1 MYPYERAEQQ
11 KRDEIEYEHEKRYDS
26 LSDRATPV
34 ALLDQRCQQELI
46 DNVELDPFPGIDDVI
61 AVNDF
66 VFELEFAAHIS
77 VAHHNGIVEND
88 AVVDQGVVADDR
100 TRTDAGIFSQL
111 DRTAENDRCADRD
124 AFWNLYIAPY
134 DECGAVAVPR
144 QVVTCGLFIYDPH
157 VLLIKHLNGIDRS
170 NFKDIGTEL
179 HFRRGVREI
188 GEPVPADQIPA
199 VRFSKS
205 PAAKGVRVELQR
217 FGFAL
222 VIVNP
227 DHARQKQQVVA
238 GAECAVFQ
246 QEFFEGFLRM
256 SCRIADLNSQRHTI
270 TEMVVKLRRGI
281 VRNDPDLPDSAQNAE
296 INQKTEIRFVAEP
309 QQVRR
314 IIREKFPDPLRAG
327 LWTIQDCFHSIPF
340 Q

>member
-1 MYPYERAEQQ
+1 MLKIFRIGKDARRIVRKLFQDTCIFRGRFQNITADKTEPARQDQWQKMVAVQGKFQEITSRKTVRRLNVQMQFQLPFTLLVHIAFHFFGMYPYERAEQQ

-34 ALLDQRCQQELI
+34 ALFDQRCQQELI
-46 DNVELDPFPGIDDVI
+46 DDVELDPFPGIDDVI

-217 FGFAL
+217 FGF
-222 VIVNP
+222 
-227 DHARQKQQVVA
+227 RRRRRMRGFSA
-238 GAECAVFQ
+238 GVF
-246 QEFFEGFLRM
+246 
-256 SCRIADLNSQRHTI
+256 
-270 TEMVVKLRRGI
+270 
-281 VRNDPDLPDSAQNAE
+281 
-296 INQKTEIRFVAEP
+296 
-309 QQVRR
+309 
-314 IIREKFPDPLRAG
+314 
-327 LWTIQDCFHSIPF
+327 
-340 Q
+340 